1 MEENEETIWEELDR
15 FISSIKDEIK
25 SDNQDNISIDFWLFK
40 IKRRVAVLHS
50 ALDKDF
56 KLYKDK

>member
-40 IKRRVAVLHS
+40 IKRRINILHKS
-50 ALDKDF
+50 LDERAKP
-56 KLYKDK
+56 K